1 MFVCNL
7 INVDICFVFIHSCFH
22 KFSILSENST
32 EIPHKCCLSF
42 LLGISTFYREN
53 CLPCRQSRAYF
64 LQNYKKKTPVLI
76 SYEINHIE
84 F

>member
-1 MFVCNL
+1 MFVCNM
-7 INVDICFVFIHSCFH
+7 INVDIFCAFLHSCFH

-53 CLPCRQSRAYF
+53 CLPCRQSITYV
-64 LQNYKKKTPVLI
+64 LPDYKKAPAI
-76 SYEINHIE
+76 I
-84 F
+84 